1 MINSLHSRT
10 AQLPKISFETPAT
23 PYGADTTDAI
33 RHGVSGAVRGL
44 VQSMSERWAE
54 QMGTWPEVI
63 ATGGDAAAL
72 FTDWEIVHAISPD
85 LLIYGVALAYTNH
98 HIKHGD

>member
-1 MINSLHSRT
+1 M
-10 AQLPKISFETPAT
+10 A
-23 PYGADTTDAI
+23 
-33 RHGVSGAVRGL
+33 
-44 VQSMSERWAE
+44 ERWAE

-85 LLIYGVALAYTNH
+85 LLMMASRLAYTEH
-98 HIKHGD
+98 HLKHGG